1 MGAGAGITETL
12 QSKGTR
18 LGSSVS
24 RKLLSHFIW
33 AQDEWTSVLISLVS
47 ICL

>member
-18 LGSSVS
+18 LGY

-33 AQDEWTSVLISLVS
+33 ARDEWKGL
-47 ICL
+47 